1 MLKKLFVVVMA
12 CAASIGF
19 AMAAVNINTATAE
32 QLESLPEIGPGKAKA
47 IIEYRK
53 TNGGFKTL
61 EDIKSV
67 KGIGDKTFD
76 KLKSQ
81 LSLSGET
88 KIEALP
94 AKAEKSSD
102 AKKKAKSGDKA
113 EAPAAQSAVLAE
125 KKNKK

>member
-1 MLKKLFVVVMA
+1 MLKKLFVVALA

-53 TNGGFKTL
+53 SNGGFKTL
-61 EDIKSV
+61 EDIKNV

-81 LSLSGET
+81 LALSGET
-88 KIEALP
+88 KIEAMP
-94 AKAEKSSD
+94 AKTEKSSE
-102 AKKKAKSGDKA
+102 AKKKIKPADKT
-113 EAPAAQSAVLAE
+113 EAPAAQSAVQAE
-125 KKNKK
+125 KKGKK